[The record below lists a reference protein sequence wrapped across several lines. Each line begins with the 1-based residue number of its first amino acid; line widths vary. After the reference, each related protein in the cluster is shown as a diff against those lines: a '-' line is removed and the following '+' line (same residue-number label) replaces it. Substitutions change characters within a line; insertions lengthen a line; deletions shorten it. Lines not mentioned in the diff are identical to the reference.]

1 MRWRVNHRRSRILT
15 RIYAMPE
22 HNRGDGFA
30 RLLERWRAGGS
41 GTPAILMGVVNVT
54 PDSFSDGGE
63 FASPEAA
70 IAQARRLAADGAAI
84 IDIGGESTRPGAERV
99 SAQDEAMRILPVI
112 AALTGSDLLISVD
125 TVKALVADQALA
137 AGAHLVND
145 VQGLQ
150 GDASMAGVVAGH
162 GAGVV
167 IMHNPGLTGSSK
179 GIEGDPVAACL
190 AFFED
195 SLALADK
202 AGIAA
207 DRIVLDPGIGFGKT
221 PEQNLALIARL
232 PELLTLGQ
240 PVLIGASRKSFIGAL
255 LDRPVGERLA
265 GTLALHVAAALSGAA
280 ILRVH
285 DVGEHHDAVRLAA
298 AIAAARKQVN
308 SP

>member
-1 MRWRVNHRRSRILT
+1 
-15 RIYAMPE
+15 MPE

-30 RLLERWRAGGS
+30 RLLQRRRTGGDAA
-41 GTPAILMGVVNVT
+41 PALLMGVVNVT
-54 PDSFSDGGE
+54 PDSFSDGGQ

-70 IAQARRLAADGAAI
+70 IDQARRLAAEGAAI

-99 SAQDEAMRILPVI
+99 GAQEEATRILPVI
-112 AALTGSDLLISVD
+112 AALAGSDLLISAD
-125 TVKALVADQALA
+125 TVKPSVADQALA
-137 AGAHLVND
+137 AGAHIVND

-150 GDASMAGVVAGH
+150 GDAGMAGVVAGH

-167 IMHNPGLTGSSK
+167 VMHNPGLTGSSK
-179 GIEGDPVAACL
+179 GTQGDPVAVCL

-195 SLALADK
+195 SLAIAEK

-232 PELLTLGQ
+232 PELLTLGR
-240 PVLIGASRKSFIGAL
+240 PVLIGASRKSFIGTL

-265 GTLALHVAAALSGAA
+265 GTLALHVAAALAGAA

-285 DVGEHHDAVRLAA
+285 DVSEHYDAVRLAA
-298 AIAAARKQVN
+298 AIAAARKREK

>member
-1 MRWRVNHRRSRILT
+1 
-15 RIYAMPE
+15 MPE

-30 RLLERWRAGGS
+30 RLLERWRAGGDAA
-41 GTPAILMGVVNVT
+41 PAILMGVVNVT
-54 PDSFSDGGE
+54 PDSFSDGGQ

-70 IAQARRLAADGAAI
+70 IGQARRLAAEGAAI

-99 SAQDEAMRILPVI
+99 STHEETARILPVI
-112 AALTGSDLLISVD
+112 SALAGAKLLISAD
-125 TVKALVADQALA
+125 TVKASVADQALA
-137 AGAHLVND
+137 AGAHIAND

-150 GDASMAGVVAGH
+150 GDADMAGVVASH

-167 IMHNPGLTGSSK
+167 VMHNPGLTGSSK
-179 GIEGDPVAACL
+179 GTQGDPVAACL
-190 AFFED
+190 AFFEA
-195 SLALADK
+195 SLTIAEK

-232 PELLTLGQ
+232 PELLRLDR
-240 PVLIGASRKSFIGAL
+240 PVLIGASRKSFIGTL
-255 LDRPVGERLA
+255 LDRPVGKRLA

-285 DVGEHHDAVRLAA
+285 DVAEHHDAVQLTAA
-298 AIAAARKQVN
+298 SAAARKRV
-308 SP
+308 

>member
-1 MRWRVNHRRSRILT
+1 
-15 RIYAMPE
+15 MPE

-30 RLLERWRAGGS
+30 RLLGRRRAGGDAA
-41 GTPAILMGVVNVT
+41 PAILMGVVNVT
-54 PDSFSDGGE
+54 PDSFSDGGQ
-63 FASPEAA
+63 FASAEAA
-70 IAQARRLAADGAAI
+70 VAHARRLAADGAAI
-84 IDIGGESTRPGAERV
+84 IDIGGESTRPGAEQV
-99 SAQDEAMRILPVI
+99 SATDEAARILPVI
-112 AALTGSDLLISVD
+112 SALTNSDLLISAD
-125 TVKALVADQALA
+125 TVKAGVADQALA
-137 AGAHLVND
+137 AGAHIVND

-150 GDASMAGVVAGH
+150 GDADMAGVVAGH

-167 IMHNPGLTGSSK
+167 IMHNPGLTGSAK
-179 GIEGDPVAACL
+179 GTQGDPVDACL
-190 AFFED
+190 AFFEA
-195 SLALADK
+195 SLAIAQK

-207 DRIVLDPGIGFGKT
+207 DRIVLDPGIGFGKS

-240 PVLIGASRKSFIGAL
+240 PVLIGASRKSFIGTL

-285 DVGEHHDAVRLAA
+285 DVAEHHDAVRLAA
-298 AIAAARKQVN
+298 AIVAARKRDN